1 MLDLNKISKNT
12 KLEIAIEILSVKIAN
27 MLKKGYLVE
36 DKEMKILLEER
47 EKMYNGDN
55 EVINKILNQYGPEIK
70 KEYNNS

>member
-1 MLDLNKISKNT
+1 MDLNKISKNT

-47 EKMYNGDN
+47 EKMYKGDN
-55 EVINKILNQYGPEIK
+55 EIINKILNQYGPEIK